1 MNRTMKWLAV
11 AAAVTLGVGLSV
23 GTGVMTASAHD
34 HTDGV
39 TCQAATVDLTSYPS
53 GSTVAVTLDGVDQ
66 HPAFTEGGNY
76 SFTHALTFDATHT
89 SHTLVVA
96 VTSPDGTADNGY
108 TFTHTDVTP
117 ANCYTAPT
125 TPPTPAPTTP
135 PVVVVPAAQPCVLS
149 GTSDTES
156 GDLAPVLTTAGLV
169 FDGPTAAGQAKD
181 IYYRVTSG
189 NAQGITGMS
198 VTYAGTSVDHAAQVI
213 IEVNRFGTTG
223 YATLSTNLSAAE
235 ATGTVN
241 LMTNGTWYTSKIAS
255 GPGSLAWVSTGNTET
270 FAQLIANYPNNVLL
284 SAPSLHLESNSAA
297 DAHSVVTALSSS
309 CGSMVYPPAVVVT
322 PPVVT
327 PPVTVTP
334 QAPTAVHTGDVSP
347 MAPWFPVMAFLL
359 LGSILAVAAV
369 RKRTE

>member
-125 TPPTPAPTTP
+125 TPPA
-135 PVVVVPAAQPCVLS
+135 PAAQPCKVTGTAYTEDGLPATLADGEQSYVGGS
-149 GTSDTES
+149 GHALNWLIPVS
-156 GDLAPVLTTAGLV
+156 GNLQGFTTAGYTITSQSGYHV
-169 FDGPTAAGQAKD
+169 G
-181 IYYRVTSG
+181 YRFVLHS
-189 NAQGITGMS
+189 N
-198 VTYAGTSVDHAAQVI
+198 
-213 IEVNRFGTTG
+213 GTTG
-223 YATLSTNLSAAE
+223 YTSVTAEPYMNGWVAGQTGTFTITPATLVWNSHIANGNPGAQDHPVSITAMAALIPNNQLISVGLHLGSTEKADTHS
-235 ATGTVN
+235 TV
-241 LMTNGTWYTSKIAS
+241 SKITGCVMFTAAPT
-255 GPGSLAWVSTGNTET
+255 GGS
-270 FAQLIANYPNNVLL
+270 
-284 SAPSLHLESNSAA
+284 
-297 DAHSVVTALSSS
+297 
-309 CGSMVYPPAVVVT
+309 T
-322 PPVVT
+322 P

-369 RKRTE
+369 RQRTE